1 MGEKAVEK
9 MGSQA
14 AKVSQIAM
22 ASLALMFGTEQFDEN
37 LGLAAGQF
45 IYRIAVGREIDEA
58 DLVSVM
64 GILDA
69 RSMHCSQGSGQ
80 GSRPPRGLPRLC
92 QE

>member
-69 RSMHCSQGSGQ
+69 RSTHCSQGSGQ
-80 GSRPPRGLPRLC
+80 GSRPPRGLLRLC